1 MYDDIIDVLYP
12 FDLGHT
18 RMSSYDRC
26 KEFMPFSAL
35 VGYKESVVETA
46 RITDNRI
53 ILDEEFKEILDSKLN
68 IIKEK
73 IDLKPNVSITYFVP
87 DKVKTGGSY
96 ISINGGVKKIDL
108 YNGII
113 FIGDKKILIDDI
125 IDVQV
130 EY

>member
-12 FDLGHT
+12 FDLGRT

-35 VGYKESVVETA
+35 VGYKEAVVETA

-87 DKVKTGGSY
+87 DKIKTGGSY
-96 ISINGGVKKIDL
+96 ISINGSVKKIDL

-113 FIGDKKILIDDI
+113 FIGGKKILIDDI

>member
-35 VGYKESVVETA
+35 VGYKEAVVETA

>member
-35 VGYKESVVETA
+35 VGYNEAVVETA